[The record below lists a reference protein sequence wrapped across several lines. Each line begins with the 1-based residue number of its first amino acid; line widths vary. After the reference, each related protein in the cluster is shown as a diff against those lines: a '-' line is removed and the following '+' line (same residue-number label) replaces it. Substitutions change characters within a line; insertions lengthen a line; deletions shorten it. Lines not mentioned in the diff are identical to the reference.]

1 MTIHIEH
8 TDKGSVE
15 TTISRRGFVKGA
27 TGLTFGFTFAGGL
40 MGHMA
45 QAFAAD
51 SAKLNAWVTVAG
63 DNTIT
68 ILCPSSE
75 MGQGVLTALPL
86 ILAEELDAD
95 WSKVKCE
102 FAPGNPKVYG
112 SAHKMFKGL
121 QVTLASVSV
130 PGYFM
135 PLRTAG
141 AQARKV
147 LLDNAAKQWNVPVEE
162 LTTEP
167 SVVVHK
173 KSNRRMSYGEIA
185 KFATVPAEP
194 PEIKEAD
201 LKKPAQF
208 RLIGRK
214 DIGRVDVPSKV
225 NGTAKYGIDVQ
236 VPGMVYA
243 SLLHAPMDGV
253 KAKPT
258 NADEI
263 KKIKGVTHVLA
274 LPFGV
279 AVVADNVEASRAGRA
294 KLKVEWDT
302 SDAKAAAFDS
312 EAAKAEYAR
321 KAKDPNAEAK
331 EAFKTGDAD
340 KALAGAKTVLE
351 AAYWSEH
358 TYHAQMEPMNAVA
371 KVSEDGQSCEIWV
384 GTQVQPLAAQVV
396 ANVLKTTP
404 DKIKINLQLL
414 GGGFGRRIWPDA
426 PVQAA
431 VLSNIVKK
439 PVKLMLTR
447 EDDLTAAR
455 PRPMTHHLVKAGLDD
470 KKNLVS
476 WHHRIVAENVDAV
489 AAPPRFQA
497 TGGRDYIGWVGMNQD
512 FYAIPNFKAD
522 AIREQRGMRVHAWRG
537 IGAGYNKFVTES
549 FLDEVALARGVDPL
563 AIRLDLTKDHP
574 RAQAVIKAVAEMAD
588 WKKKRPKGRG
598 LGIAFSDYH
607 DTFTAGIAEV
617 SVEKSGKIRVHKY
630 WVAVDPGLVI
640 QPDNAQAQVES
651 AIVYALSGA
660 LSEELSMKG
669 GAVQQSNFNDYQ
681 VMRMS
686 DMPELFIKIIS
697 SNNPPTGMGEV
708 GIPCVAPAIGN
719 AVAQL
724 TGKRL
729 RHLPMSSDRV
739 KKALA

>member
-1 MTIHIEH
+1 MNEHIKQD
-8 TDKGSVE
+8 TLDV
-15 TTISRRGFVKGA
+15 SRRSFVKGA
-27 TGLTFGFTFAGGL
+27 GGLTFAFALSGTLLGRL
-40 MGHMA
+40 SE
-45 QAFAAD
+45 AFAAD
-51 SAKLNAWVTVAG
+51 GARLNAYVTIG
-63 DNTIT
+63 TDNTIT
-68 ILCPSSE
+68 ILCPTSE

-86 ILAEELDAD
+86 IVAEELDAD

-102 FAPGNPKVYG
+102 FAPGNPRLYG
-112 SAHKMFKGL
+112 GAHKMFPGA

-130 PGYFM
+130 PAYFT

-147 LLDNAAKQWNVPVEE
+147 LIDAVAAEWKVPAEE
-162 LTTEP
+162 LSTER
-167 SVVVHK
+167 SKVIHK
-173 KSNRRMSYGEIA
+173 KSKRSISYGDVA
-185 KFATVPAEP
+185 KFAKVPAELP
-194 PEIKEAD
+194 KIAEGD
-201 LKKPAQF
+201 LKKRKDF
-208 RLIGRK
+208 KLIGRK

-253 KAKPT
+253 KVESV

-263 KKIKGVTHVLA
+263 KKIKGVTHVLS

-279 AVVADNVEASRAGRA
+279 AVVGDTVEATRTGRQM
-294 KLKVEWDT
+294 LKVKWDT
-302 SDAKAAAFDS
+302 SGAKAAPFDS
-312 EAAKAEYAR
+312 EKAKEEYAR
-321 KAKDPNAEAK
+321 KAKDPNAEVK

-340 KALAGAKTVLE
+340 KALAGAAKTLE

-371 KVSEDGQSCEIWV
+371 KVSEDGQSAEIWV
-384 GTQVQPLAAQVV
+384 GTQVQPLASAVV
-396 ANVLKTTP
+396 AGVLKTTP
-404 DKIKINLQLL
+404 DKVKIHLQLL

-447 EDDLTAAR
+447 EDDIAAAR
-455 PRPMTHHLVKAGLDD
+455 PRPMTHHVMKAGLDGQN
-470 KKNLVS
+470 NLVS

-497 TGGRDYIGWVGMNQD
+497 TGGRDYIGWVGMSQD
-512 FYAIPNFKAD
+512 FYKIPNLKAD

-537 IGAGYNKFVTES
+537 IGAGYNKFVSES

-563 AIRLDLTKDHP
+563 AFRLELTKDHP
-574 RAQAVIKAVAEMAD
+574 RAQAVIKAVAEMSD
-588 WKKKRPKGRG
+588 FKRKRPGRG
-598 LGIAFSDYH
+598 MGIAFSDYH
-607 DTFTAGIAEV
+607 DTLTAGVAEV
-617 SVEKSGKIRVHKY
+617 SVDKATGKIKVHNY
-630 WVAVDPGLVI
+630 WIAIDGGLII
-640 QPDNAQAQVES
+640 QPDNVNAQLES
-651 AIVYALSGA
+651 AIVYGLSGA

-669 GAVQQSNFNDYQ
+669 GAIQQSNFNDYH

-686 DMPELFIKIIS
+686 DMPQIHMKVLVTD
-697 SNNPPTGMGEV
+697 NPPTGMGEV
-708 GIPCVAPAIGN
+708 GIPTVAPAIGN